1 MTTEFILRNSNT
13 SKSFEKKKY
22 LRTFESWAD
31 SFPDGEAAAPMELSK
46 GEFHVEEG
54 QTAEHEHD
62 AVGDEERS

>member
-1 MTTEFILRNSNT
+1 MTTEFILRNSNLKV
-13 SKSFEKKKY
+13 SKNKKY